1 MRDRLH
7 AWKDRL
13 TAFFQSDTG
22 QRVTKVV
29 KTTFTLG
36 IVVYLGWELT
46 RIGWGNIW
54 ANLPTNPLFYLLFV
68 AVYLQ
73 LPLFEV
79 LIYRITWSFNAWA
92 SIPAFI
98 KKRVYNKDVLG
109 YAGEVYFF
117 AWANDAL
124 SLSKRRIAETI
135 RDNNIISSAASTFIA
150 VVLLVFF
157 LSAGSFSL
165 TEWIGRTQ
173 LYYVGGGMAAVLLL
187 IPVAIRFRKYLFSMT
202 LRVTALIFA
211 IQCGRLLLLQVIQIG
226 QWNVAMPEVSLEV
239 WFTYAA
245 VTVVISRIP
254 FLPNHDLVFMAA
266 GIQMGE
272 QMAISTAGIAGM
284 LGVLAALGKV
294 SNFVV
299 LAGIMVWNRTY
310 GTGEHLDV
318 DDGLDGEADAPAS
331 GDDDPGRSGDAGS
344 DEDARSA
351 SQPAPSSSPES
362 SS

>member
-1 MRDRLH
+1 MRDRLR
-7 AWKDRL
+7 ALKDRL

-22 QRVTKVV
+22 QRVTQVT
-29 KTTFTLG
+29 KTVFTVG
-36 IVVYLGWELT
+36 IIVYLGWELT

-79 LIYRITWSFNAWA
+79 LIYRITWSFDAWA
-92 SIPAFI
+92 SIPAFV

-117 AWANDAL
+117 AWANDTL
-124 SLSKRRIAETI
+124 DLSKRRIAETI

-150 VVLLVFF
+150 VVLLAFF

-165 TEWIGRTQ
+165 TDWMGETQ
-173 LYYVGGGMAAVLLL
+173 LYYVAGAMALVLLL
-187 IPVAIRFRKYLFSMT
+187 VPVAIRFREYLFSMT

-272 QMAISTAGIAGM
+272 QMAVSTAGIAGM

-299 LAGIMVWNRTY
+299 LAGIMIWNKTY
-310 GTGEHLDV
+310 GT
-318 DDGLDGEADAPAS
+318 DDAIDAQADASALE
-331 GDDDPGRSGDAGS
+331 DGDAS
-344 DEDARSA
+344 HEEDDVPPPVSSSA
-351 SQPAPSSSPES
+351 STPSEPSEPSQP
-362 SS
+362 